1 MSPKQGF
8 RLWFEFYKLALD
20 DPALAGEV
28 ERTREFYEPWGD
40 VRDQAFDRWWAGHSH
55 LFEETR
61 VREVSRIDK
70 ETDALYLAVPLQ
82 QPLAQTMRQMKAI
95 IEARQDE
102 RAKAVGIEDRRTKAV
117 GMGPYRLTP
126 GVEFRHT
133 TVKDVLLVYQLYLA
147 EEKPKINAG
156 FLERIQQF
164 YRSRPRA
171 KRVPMQ
177 FATDPKTAGL
187 ESTLRS
193 IRRYVERAEALM
205 LAAARGDFPG
215 ESRMGSKTGR
225 SKK

>member
-20 DPALAGEV
+20 DPALAVEV

-40 VRDQAFDRWWAGHSH
+40 VRGQAFDRWWAGHSH

-61 VREVSRIDK
+61 VREVSRIGK

-82 QPLAQTMRQMKAI
+82 QPLAQTMRQVKAI
-95 IEARQDE
+95 VEARQAE

-133 TVKDVLLVYQLYLA
+133 TVKDVLLVYRLYLA
-147 EEKPKINAG
+147 EGKPKINAG
-156 FLERIQQF
+156 FLERIQEF

-171 KRVPMQ
+171 KRVPTQ
-177 FATDPKTAGL
+177 LVTDPKTAGL
-187 ESTLRS
+187 ELTLRS

-215 ESRMGSKTGR
+215 KSRMGSKAGR